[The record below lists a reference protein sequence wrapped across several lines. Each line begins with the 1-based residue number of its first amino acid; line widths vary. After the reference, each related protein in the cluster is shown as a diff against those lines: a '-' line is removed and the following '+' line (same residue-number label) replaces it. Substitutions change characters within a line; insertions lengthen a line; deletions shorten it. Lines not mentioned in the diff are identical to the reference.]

1 MNYELDVE
9 FLSEH
14 NLLEEGAT
22 TAVAIILCGRRE
34 ERTAERGASGGQPA
48 RKEEERAARGW
59 GRNDRSVLVGLT
71 HGEPRRIPPARY
83 GSGPAEAANPD
94 HTSLV
99 YDDPGVVAQQDSG
112 CDSPEQLA
120 YAALAWEGRSAGLDT
135 GSDSNLVQ
143 AIPHIEEVEATV
155 SVLRES
161 VHEDAPRKARMV
173 LPVLGYW
180 DIRGK
185 AQMIRNLLVYKDV
198 VFVDKRYSYGA
209 PPDYAGA
216 EWQADKFSLG
226 LKFPNLPFTTVAE
239 ERQTRL
245 SGRRC
250 VLASQSTEEEVT
262 QLDLLEQQALDL
274 QKKLAQTAFDSNWE
288 EARKKYETSFDN
300 ELRPWNEFLHG
311 RAWALGGRLT
321 YVDFMLHEALDWIR
335 DFKPEA
341 FQRFPTLLKYL
352 NEFEELPNIKQYMA
366 SEKYRKH
373 PFMRRK
379 WSWGVKKTSCQF

>member
-1 MNYELDVE
+1 
-9 FLSEH
+9 
-14 NLLEEGAT
+14 
-22 TAVAIILCGRRE
+22 
-34 ERTAERGASGGQPA
+34 
-48 RKEEERAARGW
+48 
-59 GRNDRSVLVGLT
+59 
-71 HGEPRRIPPARY
+71 
-83 GSGPAEAANPD
+83 
-94 HTSLV
+94 
-99 YDDPGVVAQQDSG
+99 
-112 CDSPEQLA
+112 
-120 YAALAWEGRSAGLDT
+120 
-135 GSDSNLVQ
+135 
-143 AIPHIEEVEATV
+143 
-155 SVLRES
+155 
-161 VHEDAPRKARMV
+161 MV
-173 LPVLGYW
+173 PILGYW

-198 VFVDKRYSYGA
+198 AFVDKRYSYGA

-226 LKFPNLPFTTVAE
+226 LKFPNLPYYIDGDVTLTQSIAIL
-239 ERQTRL
+239 RYL
-245 SGRRC
+245 GRKHD
-250 VLASQSTEEEVT
+250 LAGRTEEEVT

-274 QKKLAQTAFDSNWE
+274 QKKLAHTAFDSNWE
-288 EARKKYETSFDN
+288 EARKKYETSLDN

-373 PFMRRK
+373 PFLRRK
-379 WSWGVKKTSCQF
+379 WTWGVKKTSCQF